1 MIDPEP
7 GSEDGIR
14 IYKVRRRA
22 STDPPPGSDPT
33 PAPEPERHEL
43 TENDARL
50 RAEKPP
56 HY

>member
-1 MIDPEP
+1 VIDPEP
-7 GSEDGIR
+7 GTEGGIR

-22 STDPPPGSDPT
+22 TTEPPQGSDPS
-33 PAPEPERHEL
+33 PAREPERHTL
-43 TENDARL
+43 TENDERL